1 MQIDLEPSAV
11 TGKARLV
18 TTTMVLPLTG
28 GPSLSWLSRVA
39 EFHGRN
45 RHKDRTGSGEHI
57 VEHVA
62 VYVGQTEV
70 AAAVAVGQVPV
81 VHA

>member
-1 MQIDLEPSAV
+1 MPSAV

-18 TTTMVLPLTG
+18 TTTVVLYLTVG
-28 GPSLSWLSRVA
+28 ISLSWLAHVA

-45 RHKDRTGSGEHI
+45 RHKDGTGSGEHI

-62 VYVGQTEV
+62 VYGGQTEV

>member
-1 MQIDLEPSAV
+1 MPSAV

-18 TTTMVLPLTG
+18 TTTVAPPLTG

-45 RHKDRTGSGEHI
+45 RHKDGTGSGENI

-62 VYVGQTEV
+62 VYVSQTEV
-70 AAAVAVGQVPV
+70 AAAVAIGQVPV
-81 VHA
+81 IHA